1 MNRSELLSRLDDTS
15 EKWDVVIVGGGA
27 TGLGIAVD
35 AASRG
40 YRTVLLEQADFA
52 EGTSSKSTKL
62 IHGGVRYL
70 RSGEVSLVRE
80 SLRERGHLL
89 RNAPNLVKPLS
100 FVVPAYRWYEQF
112 LYGSGLT
119 LYDLLA
125 GELGIGA
132 TEHLSSPE
140 TLSRI
145 SNLREEG
152 LYGSTFYWD
161 GQFDDARLAIA
172 MAKTAV
178 SAGACVLNHVKVE
191 RLTKSGDKITGL
203 VAKDQ
208 IGGGEYEIPGKVV
221 INATGAFSDSI
232 RRLDDSGAPAVIAP
246 SQGIHI
252 VLDQKFLGG
261 ETGVMIPKTDDGR
274 VLFAI
279 PWHNRMLL
287 GTTDTGGVPVELN
300 PKPLESEIDYLI
312 DHAGRYL
319 SDRPRHE
326 DIKATFAGLR
336 PLVKPSGD
344 MGSTSKLSRSHSIFV
359 SESGLLTVGGGKW
372 TTYRQMAE
380 DAVDRAADLADL
392 EPAPC
397 VTHRLRLSDEPAKS
411 EGAALGEELPYTMGD
426 AVAAVR
432 EEMAMT
438 LTDVLSRRLRAT
450 FLDEAATLA
459 AAPEVAAMM
468 ATELG
473 RDDQW
478 VSEQLALLKE
488 LAPS

>member
-140 TLSRI
+140 TLSCI

-380 DAVDRAADLADL
+380 DAVDRAAVLADL

-397 VTHRLRLSDEPAKS
+397 VTHHLRLSDEPAKS

>member
-1 MNRSELLSRLDDTS
+1 MNRPELLSQLDDTS

-125 GELGIGA
+125 GDLGVGA

-178 SAGACVLNHVKVE
+178 AAGACVLNHVKVS

-203 VAKDQ
+203 VAQDQ
-208 IGGGEYEIPGKVV
+208 IDGGEYTISGKVV

-232 RRLDDSGAPAVIAP
+232 RRLDDPDVSAVIAP

-261 ETGVMIPKTDDGR
+261 QTGVMIPKTDDGR

-279 PWHNRMLL
+279 PWYNRMLL

-300 PKPLESEIDYLI
+300 PKPLEAEIDYLI

-319 SDRPRHE
+319 SEKPRHD

-344 MGSTSKLSRSHSIFV
+344 LGSTSKLSRSHSIFV

-380 DAVDRAADLADL
+380 DAVDRAADLAEL
-392 EPAPC
+392 KQSAC
-397 VTHRLRLSDEPAKS
+397 VTHHLRLDDALPGGS
-411 EGAALGEELPYTMGD
+411 GAALDAELPYSMAD
-426 AVAAVR
+426 AEVTVR

-438 LTDVLSRRLRAT
+438 LTDVMSRRLRAT
-450 FLDEAATLA
+450 FLDEAATLKV
-459 AAPEVAAMM
+459 APAVAKMM

-478 VSEQLALLKE
+478 TADQIEALKV

>member
-1 MNRSELLSRLDDTS
+1 MNRSELLSQLDDSS

-125 GELGIGA
+125 GDLGVGA

-178 SAGACVLNHVKVE
+178 SSGACVLNHVKVE

-203 VAKDQ
+203 VARDQ
-208 IGGGEYEIPGKVV
+208 IGGGEYTVLGKVV

-232 RRLDDSGAPAVIAP
+232 RRLDDPDVSAVIAP

-261 ETGVMIPKTDDGR
+261 QTGVMIPKTDDGR

-300 PKPLESEIDYLI
+300 PKPMESEIDYLI

-319 SDRPRHE
+319 NDQPRHG

-380 DAVDRAADLADL
+380 DAVDRAIELTDLKEA
-392 EPAPC
+392 EC
-397 VTHRLRLSDEPAKS
+397 VSHHLRLNDELPKG
-411 EGAALGEELPYTMGD
+411 EGAALDIELPYTMGD
-426 AVAAVR
+426 AESAVR

-438 LTDVLSRRLRAT
+438 LTDVMSRRLRAT
-450 FLDEAATLA
+450 FLDESATLK
-459 AAPEVAAMM
+459 AAPEVAKMM
-468 ATELG
+468 AAELG

-478 VSEQLALLKE
+478 ITEQLAILKE
-488 LAPS
+488 FAPS

>member
-1 MNRSELLSRLDDTS
+1 MKRPDLLSQLEDRT
-15 EKWDVVIVGGGA
+15 EKWDVIIVGGGA

-125 GELGIGA
+125 GKLGVGA

-140 TLSRI
+140 TISRI

-152 LYGSTFYWD
+152 LYGSTLYWD

-178 SAGACVLNHVKVE
+178 SKGACVLNHVKVE

-203 VAKDQ
+203 VARDV
-208 IGGGEYEIPGKVV
+208 IGGNEYEISGKVV
-221 INATGAFSDSI
+221 INATGAFSDSV
-232 RRLDDSGAPAVIAP
+232 RRMDDPDVSEVIAP

-261 ETGVMIPKTDDGR
+261 QTGVMIPKTDDGR

-300 PKPLESEIDYLI
+300 PKPLEAEIDYLI

-319 SDRPRHE
+319 NEKPGRD

-344 MGSTSKLSRSHSIFV
+344 MGNTSKLSRSHSVFV
-359 SESGLLTVGGGKW
+359 SESGLLTVCGGKW

-380 DAVDRAADLADL
+380 DALDRAAEFAELKPSA
-392 EPAPC
+392 C
-397 VTHRLRLSDEPAKS
+397 VTHDLRLIDDLPES
-411 EGAALGEELPYTMGD
+411 EGEALSSDLLYTMGD

-438 LTDVLSRRLRAT
+438 LTDVMSRRLRAT
-450 FLDEAATLA
+450 FLDEAATLSV
-459 AAPEVAAMM
+459 APEVAKMM
-468 ATELG
+468 AAELG
-473 RDDQW
+473 RDEEWEKAQLS
-478 VSEQLALLKE
+478 VLLEQ
-488 LAPS
+488 APS